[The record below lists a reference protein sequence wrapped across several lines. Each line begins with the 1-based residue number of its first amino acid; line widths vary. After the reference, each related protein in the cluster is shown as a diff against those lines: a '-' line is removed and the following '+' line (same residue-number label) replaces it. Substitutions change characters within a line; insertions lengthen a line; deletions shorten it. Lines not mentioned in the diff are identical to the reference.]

1 MLWYVLQTKTGGEEK
16 LVEMIRRMVPV
27 DLYGECFVIFHEQ
40 LWRRQQQTFV
50 HVERAFPGYVF
61 ITSREPEALFFC
73 LKKIPAMTKM
83 ISDEDSFFLS
93 LDPEEAKFLRQM
105 MNELHVIG
113 LSYLETDGRGRIVQV
128 SGPLRSCVSNIV
140 RCRFGRRYAIVRLKL
155 LGREKEILLGIILK
169 EDICREI
176 KIGKVEAPLVL
187 PKKYK
192 AVGAEEETREKR
204 RGAEKKR
211 KERQGEKQGKFSV
224 GDVVEVTDGVFCG
237 MSGMV
242 YQVKKERVSIGIQF
256 LGRAVEVEMPLE
268 CLRKI

>member
-1 MLWYVLQTKTGGEEK
+1 M
-16 LVEMIRRMVPV
+16 
-27 DLYGECFVIFHEQ
+27 
-40 LWRRQQQTFV
+40 
-50 HVERAFPGYVF
+50 
-61 ITSREPEALFFC
+61 
-73 LKKIPAMTKM
+73 
-83 ISDEDSFFLS
+83 
-93 LDPEEAKFLRQM
+93 
-105 MNELHVIG
+105 
-113 LSYLETDGRGRIVQV
+113 
-128 SGPLRSCVSNIV
+128 
-140 RCRFGRRYAIVRLKL
+140 
-155 LGREKEILLGIILK
+155 
-169 EDICREI
+169 
-176 KIGKVEAPLVL
+176 L